1 MACTY
6 DRNMGESRIDDP
18 TLSDYFTG
26 CLYFTAGAS
35 LRRVDRLATEA
46 FRDVG
51 VAPSRAF
58 VLMALFESPGRT
70 ATASQLAGAMTLDR
84 STVTRLIVRL
94 AVDRLVSRTREGRN
108 TWLTIQPAGLELI
121 PRIHEAW
128 HDLYRRYSDVF
139 GEHQA
144 EAVDQQIV
152 KTIHQGNP

>member
-1 MACTY
+1 
-6 DRNMGESRIDDP
+6 MGKPRIDDP
-18 TLSDYFTG
+18 KLSDYFTG
-26 CLYFTAGAS
+26 CLYFTAGA
-35 LRRVDRLATEA
+35 LFRRVDHLATEA

-51 VAPSRAF
+51 VAPSHAF
-58 VLMALFESPGRT
+58 LLMALAESPGRT

-84 STVTRLIVRL
+84 STVLVERLE
-94 AVDRLVSRTREGRN
+94 VDRLVSRTREGRN

-144 EAVDQQIV
+144 ETVNQQIV
-152 KTIHQGNP
+152 KTIHGGKP